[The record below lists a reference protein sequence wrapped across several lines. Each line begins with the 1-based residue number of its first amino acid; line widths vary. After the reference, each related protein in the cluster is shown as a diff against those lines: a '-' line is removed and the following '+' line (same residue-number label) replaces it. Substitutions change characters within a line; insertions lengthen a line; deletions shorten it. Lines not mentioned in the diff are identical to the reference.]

1 MPSRQLH
8 SIIDHIEGQKTDD
21 FGKFYLYVS
30 LLHKVAIDDN
40 KTFGELIPKK
50 TGGFFSHLVSSGNK
64 PLHIG
69 QLAPE
74 ISGIIDNYGASYRL
88 NGSYDPFESAQNI
101 LLAYIRKGKL
111 SDLTEII
118 DRMYQHL
125 SAVYETNLNKD
136 NQQIFK
142 GLNFGEKK
150 PKIEKFLLEISKFN
164 HLCLSGIDS
173 SANVLISAT
182 VAIGG
187 AIIILASG
195 LAALPMLIGA
205 ALVAGGVI
213 SAYSQFKQTEELV
226 NQFEQ
231 QGKLIEKQMKQ
242 LPLVESFFGSTSD
255 HKSFILSI
263 MWPLAFSIPTA
274 LDSVLLFDNWAK
286 ESATIR
292 EDLNKMMSFS
302 NSVL

>member
-1 MPSRQLH
+1 
-8 SIIDHIEGQKTDD
+8 
-21 FGKFYLYVS
+21 
-30 LLHKVAIDDN
+30 
-40 KTFGELIPKK
+40 
-50 TGGFFSHLVSSGNK
+50 
-64 PLHIG
+64 
-69 QLAPE
+69 
-74 ISGIIDNYGASYRL
+74 
-88 NGSYDPFESAQNI
+88 
-101 LLAYIRKGKL
+101 
-111 SDLTEII
+111 
-118 DRMYQHL
+118 
-125 SAVYETNLNKD
+125 
-136 NQQIFK
+136 
-142 GLNFGEKK
+142 
-150 PKIEKFLLEISKFN
+150 
-164 HLCLSGIDS
+164 
-173 SANVLISAT
+173 
-182 VAIGG
+182 
-187 AIIILASG
+187 
-195 LAALPMLIGA
+195 MLIGA